1 MLGTLLTHNITSR
14 HTTAGW
20 HSTKP
25 LLYFLCG
32 CAAGRPRHE
41 CGSSHP
47 TLVERQK
54 MQMDAVKAEKLAE
67 HTVVSASEAW
77 SPPYVCGGT
86 PAGFPGYSFK
96 DSVQS

>member
-1 MLGTLLTHNITSR
+1 
-14 HTTAGW
+14 
-20 HSTKP
+20 
-25 LLYFLCG
+25 
-32 CAAGRPRHE
+32 
-41 CGSSHP
+41 
-47 TLVERQK
+47 